1 MLKRRLTNR
10 SIGCGYI
17 ITQGTLLCLLLV
29 INGYIVRST
38 INLDWGEEVRIT
50 QAIQFVLPVVM
61 IFIELFVFDLLF
73 AGTTRNET

>member
-1 MLKRRLTNR
+1 M
-10 SIGCGYI
+10 
-17 ITQGTLLCLLLV
+17 LLV